1 MPILE
6 GKFVKSVYYNDYDGF
21 SVFKISNKYPCIY
34 KDKDNEITCKGNVSS
49 LLPGTPVHLEGDWES
64 DKNGTFFKCIDV
76 TIYTEDTDIISN
88 YIHSMC
94 PGFGTKTSDLIAM
107 TFKGDFFSVI
117 KNPNGADLIHTRIP
131 KISIKR
137 ASSMIANLNIR
148 NNRQES
154 FNFATK
160 YGISFPSAIK
170 LSKAFGNLLEDTL
183 LSNPY
188 VIGRKFDMPFDEIDN
203 IAYLNKKNYL
213 AADRIEAIIYEAL
226 KKSAEQGNTYMRI
239 SDLLKTV
246 NELSLKSKYEKLIPK
261 LLILTTICNSN
272 LFVYDE
278 KYSDKIFLSK
288 YRDYEII
295 IANELKRL
303 CSNSSNDLMFVD
315 KYIDELEKE
324 NGIKL
329 EVQQRNSLNSLKHP
343 GVKIIMGGPGTG
355 KTTTMNILLKFFK
368 KMYPGSKYALCSPT
382 GRASQ
387 RMSEVTK
394 ETALTIH
401 KTIDYK
407 PFDNN
412 TFSCKDYNNPI
423 DAKLILVD
431 EMSMVDEELFALLL
445 KAIKNESIVILL
457 GDVDQLPSVGPGQVL
472 KDLIESQCIETY
484 MLDVS
489 KRQIKGNIINENII
503 KIKNGNTNLETSDN
517 FITERYSS
525 NEQMSDRI
533 TELGVKYFNSDNKY
547 ETQILSSTKRY
558 SSGTFNL
565 NEKMQEAVNSSNISF
580 NYGSSTFKLHDKII
594 MMHNRPE
601 YNYFNGDI
609 GEIIAIE
616 DTSFTVA
623 INNEILV
630 LDRANA
636 EDMMLS
642 YAITTHKSQGSEYP
656 IGIIALPMKPYVLL
670 KRKVLY
676 TAVSRFK
683 SKVFI
688 ISENNALELAIKNN
702 SDDLRQTCL
711 KDEIIKT
718 FKGN

>member
-1 MPILE
+1 
-6 GKFVKSVYYNDYDGF
+6 
-21 SVFKISNKYPCIY
+21 
-34 KDKDNEITCKGNVSS
+34 
-49 LLPGTPVHLEGDWES
+49 
-64 DKNGTFFKCIDV
+64 
-76 TIYTEDTDIISN
+76 
-88 YIHSMC
+88 
-94 PGFGTKTSDLIAM
+94 
-107 TFKGDFFSVI
+107 
-117 KNPNGADLIHTRIP
+117 
-131 KISIKR
+131 
-137 ASSMIANLNIR
+137 
-148 NNRQES
+148 
-154 FNFATK
+154 
-160 YGISFPSAIK
+160 
-170 LSKAFGNLLEDTL
+170 
-183 LSNPY
+183 
-188 VIGRKFDMPFDEIDN
+188 
-203 IAYLNKKNYL
+203 
-213 AADRIEAIIYEAL
+213 
-226 KKSAEQGNTYMRI
+226 
-239 SDLLKTV
+239 
-246 NELSLKSKYEKLIPK
+246 
-261 LLILTTICNSN
+261 
-272 LFVYDE
+272 
-278 KYSDKIFLSK
+278 
-288 YRDYEII
+288 
-295 IANELKRL
+295 
-303 CSNSSNDLMFVD
+303 
-315 KYIDELEKE
+315 
-324 NGIKL
+324 
-329 EVQQRNSLNSLKHP
+329 
-343 GVKIIMGGPGTG
+343 
-355 KTTTMNILLKFFK
+355 
-368 KMYPGSKYALCSPT
+368 
-382 GRASQ
+382 
-387 RMSEVTK
+387 
-394 ETALTIH
+394 
-401 KTIDYK
+401 
-407 PFDNN
+407 
-412 TFSCKDYNNPI
+412 
-423 DAKLILVD
+423 
-431 EMSMVDEELFALLL
+431 MSMVDEELFALLL

-472 KDLIESQCIETY
+472 KDLIESHCIETY